1 MCNCGKKQ
9 IKTTPA
15 YNTSKVNQQQ
25 QMNTAQQAI
34 RFQYTG
40 TTALTAIGNITG
52 RSYRFNRPNDIQLID
67 KRDATAMRQIP
78 VLKQV

>member
-15 YNTSKVNQQQ
+15 YNNSKVYQQ
-25 QMNTAQQAI
+25 QMNPVQQAL

-40 TTALTAIGNITG
+40 ATALTATGNITG
-52 RSYRFNRPNDIQLID
+52 RRYRFNRPNEIQLID